1 VAPIKV
7 YSGEE
12 AALFSTRDAF
22 RIGSRNKRPA
32 GRTTCLYSQ

>member
-1 VAPIKV
+1 MAPTKA

-22 RIGSRNKRPA
+22 PYRVAQQASRRPPHH
-32 GRTTCLYSQ
+32 LLV

>member
-22 RIGSRNKRPA
+22 PYRVSQQASRRPHH
-32 GRTTCLYSQ
+32 LLV

>member
-1 VAPIKV
+1 MAPTKV

-22 RIGSRNKRPA
+22 TYRVSQQASRRPRHLLA
-32 GRTTCLYSQ
+32 